1 MNKKQ
6 AGFTLIEIMLVMVLL
21 SISAVAVIINLPDSK
36 QDITKQQAERFYY
49 RLQLL
54 NEYAIL
60 NGRDLGIRVEENKA
74 SYSYLQLEEAGW
86 QVLEN
91 KTYAQTVMPDGIS
104 LSLKIGTDAWT
115 NNENLFKQQSLF
127 EEMFSEAEEKQ
138 KIEPP
143 QLFVLSSGEVT
154 PFQLLISANE
164 DRDTGWLVDVKES
177 GLIALVH
184 TSELENEIDIQ

>member
-1 MNKKQ
+1 MNKK

-104 LSLKIGTDAWT
+104 LSLKIGSDAWT
-115 NNENLFKQQSLF
+115 NNESLFKQQSLF
-127 EEMFSEAEEKQ
+127 EEMFSEEEEKQ
-138 KIEPP
+138 KIASP

-164 DRDTGWLVDVKES
+164 DRDNGWLVDVKES

-184 TSELENEIDIQ
+184 TSELESEIDIQ